1 MPKIDLIS
9 DEWTNMIFVGRNKA
23 YGAYVLRQETGKR
36 NVIGIVVVIVLVL
49 LCLLGLN
56 IKKVADAQALK
67 RASMTEVVELSKLT
81 MPKQMARVRQKK
93 IDNKLEE
100 LDQSAFENTNS
111 NAEAVEPVASRIVPF
126 AMTESIVAVD
136 HPVEIPPDG
145 FVVGE
150 DGGTGVNTVEAQI
163 DQSKVSTA
171 LPQDQY
177 SNLKPTPFRI
187 VEQMPE
193 FPGGATAFIQWLT
206 HQLRYPPAAMSKKI
220 EGTVVVS
227 FIVNTNGSIADLKLE
242 KSINPLL
249 DQEAIRVIRMMP
261 KWKPGLQN
269 NKPCRTMVAV
279 PIVFHL

>member
-1 MPKIDLIS
+1 
-9 DEWTNMIFVGRNKA
+9 
-23 YGAYVLRQETGKR
+23 
-36 NVIGIVVVIVLVL
+36 
-49 LCLLGLN
+49 
-56 IKKVADAQALK
+56 
-67 RASMTEVVELSKLT
+67 
-81 MPKQMARVRQKK
+81 
-93 IDNKLEE
+93 
-100 LDQSAFENTNS
+100 
-111 NAEAVEPVASRIVPF
+111 
-126 AMTESIVAVD
+126 
-136 HPVEIPPDG
+136 
-145 FVVGE
+145 
-150 DGGTGVNTVEAQI
+150 
-163 DQSKVSTA
+163 TA

-227 FIVNTNGSIADLKLE
+227 FIVNTNGSIVDLKLE
-242 KSINPLL
+242 KSVNSLL

>member
-100 LDQSAFENTNS
+100 LNQSAFENTNS

-227 FIVNTNGSIADLKLE
+227 FIVNTNGSIVDLKLE
-242 KSINPLL
+242 KSVNSLL
-249 DQEAIRVIRMMP
+249 DQEAIRVIQMMP